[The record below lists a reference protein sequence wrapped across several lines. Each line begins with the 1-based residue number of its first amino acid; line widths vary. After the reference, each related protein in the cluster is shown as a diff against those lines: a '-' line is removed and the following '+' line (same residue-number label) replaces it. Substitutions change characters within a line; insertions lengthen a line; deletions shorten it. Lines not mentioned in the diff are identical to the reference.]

1 MKELIEDAQYAL
13 RNLET
18 LKENIYA
25 DASYAKALCS
35 KIDFYDGLSDK
46 LSQAE
51 TGLECLIDYIKEII
65 NKADPPKKFKAVM
78 DYEGKHYTFEVEI
91 GKDSRNYDDED
102 YCYWLLPLDK
112 DNENGKWIELNMEM
126 VWDEKNKAYSKPTE
140 NGYAVI
146 YSSYEEMMNTG
157 DGEEN
162 LPEVKFHRV

>member
-65 NKADPPKKFKAVM
+65 NKADPPKIFRAVM
-78 DYEGKHYTFEVEI
+78 DYEGKHYTYELSVDEI
-91 GKDSRNYDDED
+91 ARNYDDED
-102 YCYWLLPLDK
+102 YCYWLRPLDEN
-112 DNENGKWIELNMEM
+112 DENGKWLEINMEM
-126 VWDEKNKAYSKPTE
+126 TLGEDGNYSKPTE
-140 NGYAVI
+140 TGYAVV
-146 YSSYEEMMNTG
+146 YPSYEEMMQAG
-157 DGEEN
+157 DGEDN
-162 LPEVKFHRV
+162 LPPVKFSRI

>member
-78 DYEGKHYTFEVEI
+78 DYEGKHYTYELSVDEI
-91 GKDSRNYDDED
+91 ARNYDDED
-102 YCYWLLPLDK
+102 YCYWLVPLEKND
-112 DNENGKWIELNMEM
+112 ESGKWLEINMEM
-126 VWDEKNKAYSKPTE
+126 DVDCHGRWRKPLE
-140 NGYAVI
+140 NGYAVV
-146 YSSYEEMMNTG
+146 YSSYEEMMQAG
-157 DGEEN
+157 DGEDN
-162 LPEVKFHRV
+162 LPPVKFFRI

>member
-78 DYEGKHYTFEVEI
+78 DYEGKHYTFELSVDEI
-91 GKDSRNYDDED
+91 ARNYDDED
-102 YCYWLLPLDK
+102 YCYWLVPLEKND
-112 DNENGKWIELNMEM
+112 ESGKWLEINMEM
-126 VWDEKNKAYSKPTE
+126 DVDCRGRWQKPSE
-140 NGYAVI
+140 NGYAVV
-146 YSSYEEMMNTG
+146 YSSYEEMMQDG
-157 DGEEN
+157 DGEDN
-162 LPEVKFHRV
+162 LPPVKFHRI